1 MELKLPKLDKRL
13 KKRYQKLVLEHLNTN
28 DDIAA
33 GIRALPGKGKAF
45 TSTQGAWRFY
55 ANPRVSLSKL
65 GEPLIEE
72 ARGLIGSECGDYALV
87 VHDWSNL
94 SYQTQAQRKTDLIE
108 LGHQSH
114 GYELQNSLL
123 VSDRT
128 GMPLISLDFKLTAAD
143 GVYIMRSDKPQPR
156 QAPLDEISETMVALR
171 ALAPGLPLVHII
183 DQEGNSVWHWRLW
196 QSREDFFLARVSD
209 LRKARWQG
217 RRLRLREIGPE
228 LTWRPDKVVEVT
240 ADLQAQA
247 FVAETEVVFAEPA
260 YRRLPNG
267 KRQVIPG
274 EPLSV
279 RLIIVQLRLPDERVC
294 AEWYLVTNLP
304 PEVPASV
311 IVEWYYWRWTIESAT
326 KLFKSAGLHLEQ
338 WQQEGAL
345 AIAKRLFVA
354 AMACVVVWQVQRSDN
369 GRMASFRQLL
379 LRLSGRQIRPG
390 QAPASALL
398 AGLWTFL
405 SVLDAL
411 QTYDLKELLQLASL
425 LPVGDMLER
434 IKLRQGFSP

>member
-13 KKRYQKLVLEHLNTN
+13 KKRDQKLVLEHLNTN

-72 ARGLIGSECGDYALV
+72 ARGLVASECSAYALV

-94 SYQTQAQRKTDLIE
+94 SYQTQAQRKTALIE

-128 GMPLISLDFKLTAAD
+128 GMPLTSLDFKLTAAD
-143 GVYIMRSDKPQPR
+143 GVYTMRFDKPQPR
-156 QAPLDEISETMVALR
+156 QAPLDEISETAVALCAA
-171 ALAPGLPLVHII
+171 ALGLPLAHII

-196 QSREDFFLARVSD
+196 QSREDFFLARVGD
-209 LRKARWQG
+209 LRKTHWQG
-217 RRLRLREIGPE
+217 RRLRLREIATE

-260 YRRLPNG
+260 YRRLPDG

-279 RLIIVQLRLPDERVC
+279 RLVIVQLRLPDERVC

-304 PEVPASV
+304 PEIPAKV
-311 IVEWYYWRWTIESAT
+311 IAEWYYWRWTIESAT

-338 WQQEGAL
+338 WRQEGAL
-345 AIAKRLFVA
+345 ATAKRLFVA

-369 GRMASFRQLL
+369 ERMASFRQLL
-379 LRLSGRQIRPG
+379 LRLSGRQIRRG

-425 LPVGDMLER
+425 LPVGDMLKQ